1 MQNFINPHAEKPTSF
16 ISLINV
22 FLKNN
27 QLIRSM
33 IKREVIG
40 RYRGS
45 LIGLAWSF
53 FNPIFMVTAYT
64 IVFSMIFKMRWAA
77 DGIESKTQFGLILF
91 AGIIIFNLFSEV
103 INQSPN
109 LILSNGN
116 YIKKVVFP
124 IEILSIVSI
133 GAAVFHALI
142 SLFVLLAAFLLF
154 NGYLHWNVI
163 FLPLFFM
170 PFLILLLGISWVLAS
185 IGAFVKDAGQVINLI
200 TTLLMFLS
208 PVFYPLSA
216 VPEKLKFF
224 ITMNPVTFIIEQTRE
239 LVIYGNNPNWVGTF
253 IYTLISACVAWC
265 GFYFFQ
271 KMRKGFADAI

>member
-1 MQNFINPHAEKPTSF
+1 MQNFTNPHAEKPTSF

-64 IVFSMIFKMRWAA
+64 IVFSMIFKMRWAS
-77 DGIESKTQFGLILF
+77 DGIENKTQFGLILF
-91 AGIIIFNLFSEV
+91 SGIIIFNLFSEV
-103 INQSPN
+103 INRSPN
-109 LILSNGN
+109 LILSNSN

-124 IEILSIVSI
+124 VEILSIVSI
-133 GAAVFHALI
+133 GAAFFHALI
-142 SLFVLLAAFLLF
+142 SLFVLLTAFLLF

-163 FLPLFFM
+163 FLPLLFM
-170 PFLILLLGISWVLAS
+170 PFLILLLGFSWVLAS
-185 IGAFVKDAGQVINLI
+185 IGPFVRDAGQVMNLI

-216 VPEKLKFF
+216 VPGKLKFF
-224 ITMNPVTFIIEQTRE
+224 IAMNPVTFIIEQTRG
-239 LVIYGNNPNWVGTF
+239 LIIFGNNPNWIGTL
-253 IYTLISACVAWC
+253 IYTLISACVAWS